1 MSHIHPSSL
10 KINAFIDAQW
20 QNQMGVSPI
29 KSFFFTRQRAADTI
43 SLSQMCGTLLL
54 YQNVTGLGVN
64 NSHLMTE
71 GEVVVSFNEPRKQF
85 IWLD

>member
-1 MSHIHPSSL
+1 MAKPNGS
-10 KINAFIDAQW
+10 
-20 QNQMGVSPI
+20 
-29 KSFFFTRQRAADTI
+29 KSDKVIFFTRQRAADTI